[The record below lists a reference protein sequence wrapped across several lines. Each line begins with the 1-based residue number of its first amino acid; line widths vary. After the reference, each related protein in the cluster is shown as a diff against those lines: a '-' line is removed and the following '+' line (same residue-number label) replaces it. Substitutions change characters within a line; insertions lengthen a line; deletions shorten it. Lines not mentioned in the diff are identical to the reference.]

1 MTTSAASFTALLVT
15 SLSMSV
21 AIAQSETSGN
31 STSVYGLVIGGVY
44 EIPNCPPYDGQTLG
58 VPYTCAQTMRG
69 NKRPFYFS
77 AKERPSGLVP
87 NFSSNA
93 DASITTSQSVN
104 GQAVISHVHFGV
116 QIAAIQ
122 DFRKKFGE
130 PRTFQVEK
138 SNSYGAKWNQLTYE
152 WKSGAAYISAVCGF
166 NAASQDKCNV
176 NVGLQ
181 SARPGSEGGGRPL

>member
-1 MTTSAASFTALLVT
+1 
-15 SLSMSV
+15 
-21 AIAQSETSGN
+21 
-31 STSVYGLVIGGVY
+31 VY
-44 EIPNCPPYDGQTLG
+44 EVPNCPPYDGQTLG
-58 VPYTCAQTMRG
+58 VPYTCAQAPRG
-69 NKRPFYFS
+69 DKRPLYFS

-93 DASITTSQSVN
+93 DASITTSPSVS

-116 QIAAIQ
+116 QTSAIQ
-122 DFRKKFGE
+122 DFKTKFGE
-130 PRTFQVEK
+130 PRTSQVEK
-138 SNSYGAKWNQLTYE
+138 SNSYGAKWNQVTYE

-181 SARPGSEGGGRPL
+181 SGRASSEGGGRPL